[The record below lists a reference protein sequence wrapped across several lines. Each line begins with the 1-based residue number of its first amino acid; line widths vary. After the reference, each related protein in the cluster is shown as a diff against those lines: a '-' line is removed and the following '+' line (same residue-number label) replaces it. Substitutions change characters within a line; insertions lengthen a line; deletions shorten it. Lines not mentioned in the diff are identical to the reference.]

1 MDPGMATIRVQIR
14 HFTNLKVP
22 KAMLLCK
29 DLVDITNVMIEE
41 LVRRRYGL
49 QPAHWNLIFCNLL
62 A

>member
-1 MDPGMATIRVQIR
+1 MATIRVQIR

-22 KAMLLCK
+22 KATLLCK

-49 QPAHWNLIFCNLL
+49 QSAHWNLILS
-62 A
+62 